1 MERGDLKE
9 YRRVRREGAGGNNLI
24 HSSYIAPDGGRV
36 TYFEDVTRENGDA
49 KRVQTHSGEA

>member
-9 YRRVRREGAGGNNLI
+9 YRRVRREGGNDLI

-49 KRVQTHSGEA
+49 RRVQTHSGEA